1 MTLQTIASDIEGFA
15 AEELARFGLK
25 VVASPSEDP
34 MGEDDAIEFHDG
46 QGRTHAV
53 SIQVSSLSPSWARS
67 SMSIRHTELKPIAG
81 SRFSFAEMG
90 WEHREFRS
98 NSRVGRIEEVFSA
111 ITAHNQFLPVDD
123 LENGIVTDFRME
135 SVIPKLLEH
144 FDGEVRLSRSGADTD
159 VDTIEI
165 VGRDDKVVASVVFTG
180 QSEIRLTCTAPDG
193 DDRVLHYGWLT
204 AFQDAVDGDL
214 GATPALP
221 NTGGPRI

>member
-15 AEELARFGLK
+15 AEELARLGLK
-25 VVASPSEDP
+25 VVASPSQDP
-34 MGEDDAIEFHDG
+34 MGEDDAIEFQDG

-98 NSRVGRIEEVFSA
+98 NSRVGRIEEVFAA

-123 LENGIVTDFRME
+123 LQNGIVTDFRME

-165 VGRDDKVVASVVFTG
+165 VAHDDKVVANLTFVGRSG
-180 QSEIRLTCTAPDG
+180 IRLTYATLAG
-193 DDRVLHYGWLT
+193 DERVLDYGWLT
-204 AFQDAVDGDL
+204 AFQEAIDRDL
-214 GATPALP
+214 GATPALL